1 MMSRQYEPGSMAS
14 TVIDSLF
21 LRDLY
26 GTDAMRAVF
35 DDRQLLQKWLDYE
48 AALARAEAQVGLVPV
63 DAAAEITR
71 RARAE
76 LFDFNL
82 IKSGIDRA
90 VHPLVPVI
98 WQLSSLCE
106 GQAGGY
112 VHWGATTQD
121 VMDTALIL
129 QVRDALGLI
138 DASLSEIVTVLQ
150 GLALT
155 YRDTPMA
162 GRTHGQQALP
172 ITFGFKAAA
181 WLAEC
186 LRHMERLAGCRPR
199 LLVGEFGGA
208 AGTLAG
214 IADQG
219 LEVKSRLMAE
229 LGLEDPPIAWH
240 ASRDN
245 IAEFCAT
252 LAILC
257 GTLGRIA
264 HDVIHM
270 QMLEFG
276 EAEESWEAGKVGSST
291 MPQKRNPML
300 CEAILTTARLARQH
314 AGVSLD
320 AMMHDFERD
329 WSSVQMEW
337 KSVPELCILTHGG
350 LTMTLRVL
358 STLAVHPDRMRA
370 NLDISGGQLL
380 AERVMFALADRV
392 GRQRAHDIVHEVSMA
407 AFDSK
412 TPFAAALKAHP
423 EVATRL
429 EPGEI
434 DALLDPSTY
443 VGLSAAFVDRVLAIS
458 EATSK

>member
-1 MMSRQYEPGSMAS
+1 MPSH
-14 TVIDSLF
+14 VIDSHF

-26 GTDAMRAVF
+26 GTEAMREVW

-48 AALARAEAQVGLVPV
+48 AALARAEAQVGLVPTE
-63 DAAAEITR
+63 AAVEITAK
-71 RARAE
+71 ARAE
-76 LFDFNL
+76 LFDFQL
-82 IKSGIDRA
+82 IKSGIDKA

-129 QVRDALGLI
+129 QIRDALVLI
-138 DASLSEIVTVLQ
+138 EG
-150 GLALT
+150 GLADVRQTLCALALAH
-155 YRDTPMA
+155 RDTPMA

-172 ITFGFKAAA
+172 ITFGFKVAG

-186 LRHMERLAGCRPR
+186 LRHAERLKNCRPR

-208 AGTLAG
+208 VGTLAG
-214 IADQG
+214 IAAHG
-219 LEVKSRLMAE
+219 LDVKSRLMAE
-229 LGLEDPPIAWH
+229 LGLGDPPIAWY

-245 IAEFCAT
+245 IAEFCAI
-252 LAILC
+252 LAMI
-257 GTLGRIA
+257 GATMGRLA
-264 HDVIHM
+264 HEIIHL

-276 EAEESWEAGKVGSST
+276 ELEEAWEFGKIGSST

-300 CEAILTTARLARQH
+300 CEAILTTSRLARQH
-314 AGVSLD
+314 VGQSVD

-337 KSVPELCILTHGG
+337 EFVPELCILVHGG
-350 LTMTLRVL
+350 LVMMQRVL
-358 STLAVHPDRMRA
+358 TTLSVRPSRMRA

-380 AERVMFALADRV
+380 AERVMFALADRL
-392 GRQRAHDIVHEVSMA
+392 GRQRSHDIVHEVSMQA
-407 AFDSK
+407 LESGA
-412 TPFAAALKAHP
+412 PFAAALKEHP
-423 EVATRL
+423 EIAMRL
-429 EPGEI
+429 KPDEV

-443 VGLSAAFVDRVLAIS
+443 VGLSTTFVDRVLALA
-458 EATSK
+458 EEGAVV

>member
-1 MMSRQYEPGSMAS
+1 MPSH
-14 TVIDSLF
+14 VIDSHF

-26 GTDAMRAVF
+26 GTDAMRAVW

-48 AALARAEAQVGLVPV
+48 AALARAEAQVGLVPLE
-63 DAAAEITR
+63 AAAEITR
-71 RARAE
+71 KARAE
-76 LFDFNL
+76 LFDFEL
-82 IKSGIDRA
+82 LKSGIDKA

-98 WQLSSLCE
+98 WQLSSLCDGE
-106 GQAGGY
+106 AGGY

-121 VMDTALIL
+121 VMDTALVL
-129 QVRDALGLI
+129 QIRDALVLI
-138 DASLSEIVTVLQ
+138 DAALADVTRTLR
-150 GLALT
+150 GLARK

-162 GRTHGQQALP
+162 ARTHGQQALP
-172 ITFGFKAAA
+172 ITFGFKVAG

-186 LRHMERLAGCRPR
+186 LRHAERLQSCRPR

-214 IADQG
+214 ITQHG
-219 LEVKSRLMAE
+219 VEVKALLMAE
-229 LGLEDPPIAWH
+229 LGLGDPPIAWH

-245 IAEFCAT
+245 IAEFCAAT
-252 LAILC
+252 AIIAA
-257 GTLGRIA
+257 TMGRIA
-264 HDVIHM
+264 HDIIHL

-276 EAEESWEAGKVGSST
+276 EVEESWEAGKVGSST

-300 CEAILTTARLARQH
+300 CEAILTTSRLARQH
-314 AGVSLD
+314 AGLALD

-337 KSVPELCILTHGG
+337 EFVPELCILTHGG
-350 LTMTLRVL
+350 LTMMQRVL
-358 STLAVHPDRMRA
+358 STLAVHPNRMRI

-380 AERVMFALADRV
+380 AERVMFALADRL
-392 GRQRAHDIVHEVSMA
+392 GRQRSHDIVHEVSMA
-407 AFDSK
+407 AFANGM
-412 TPFAAALKAHP
+412 PFAAALKAHP

-429 EPGEI
+429 QPDEI

-443 VGLSAAFVDRVLAIS
+443 VGLSAVFVDRVLAIPQGGLS
-458 EATSK
+458 